1 MNKEGFAG
9 IKRDP
14 SAGGSRLL
22 ASICLE
28 GKICISPE
36 IFQTKWRM
44 SSSGKL
50 VTHASCGPGVHH
62 LSLRVVNNTITLI
75 KKESRHASQPVTEAA
90 RDLSHDLASI
100 FWDCSS
106 HGHFCLLGFTASP
119 GQAST
124 QRRGRG
130 VRNGARGESVD
141 GAHLRAPP
149 MRN

>member
-1 MNKEGFAG
+1 
-9 IKRDP
+9 
-14 SAGGSRLL
+14 
-22 ASICLE
+22 
-28 GKICISPE
+28 
-36 IFQTKWRM
+36 M

-50 VTHASCGPGVHH
+50 VTRASCGPGVHH

-141 GAHLRAPP
+141 GCTPESPTREKLGTGCSFRRPNRSGRSFWSSSPKAFGQLSI
-149 MRN
+149 M